1 MLTHLKGPT
10 WIQRNGV
17 DVNLGGS
24 GSKRCANNNGLT
36 CIQEEEPEEIDDV
49 VHVVR
54 VSGAK
59 GKGAS
64 SNHVGDRVARTPLP
78 LNWQLCVPSNCYPS
92 PVKKMASRTRS

>member
-49 VHVVR
+49 FHVVR
-54 VSGAK
+54 VSGSK
-59 GKGAS
+59 EKEQ
-64 SNHVGDRVARTPLP
+64 VAIMLGTEWLGRHYL
-78 LNWQLCVPSNCYPS
+78 
-92 PVKKMASRTRS
+92 